1 MESNSKMQFYQDIIK
16 KAHDAFREFLTH
28 LPEDILDWTIH
39 ESLNS
44 VRWIVEHVIHD
55 QMWIANVIMDNSE
68 EGYHFEKSIKQYTL
82 DELIEK
88 YDDVFI
94 EIEEKFTDLKRE
106 HLLEARMYKDFSMT
120 VEDWLYEYIHHLNQ
134 HSGELGLILSA
145 WKRKKRSLK

>member
-1 MESNSKMQFYQDIIK
+1 MESNSKIQFYQDIIK

-28 LPEDILDWTIH
+28 LPEDILDWSIH

-44 VRWIVEHVIHD
+44 VRWIVEHVVHD

-68 EGYHFEKSIKQYTL
+68 EGYHFEKSVDQYTL

-88 YDDVFI
+88 YDDMFI
-94 EIEEKFTDLKRE
+94 EIEEKLTYLKKE
-106 HLLEARMYKDFSMT
+106 HLKEARMYKDYSLS

-134 HSGELGLILSA
+134 HSGEIGLILTA

>member
-1 MESNSKMQFYQDIIK
+1 MQIDSHPQMESNSKVQFYQDIIK

-68 EGYHFEKSIKQYTL
+68 EGYHFEIRKSDNDSVGVLQKATILMNRQYPQL
-82 DELIEK
+82 L
-88 YDDVFI
+88 
-94 EIEEKFTDLKRE
+94 
-106 HLLEARMYKDFSMT
+106 HLENIRG
-120 VEDWLYEYIHHLNQ
+120 IGQ
-134 HSGELGLILSA
+134 H
-145 WKRKKRSLK
+145 